1 MTAPARIVYGPR
13 NTYRLD
19 PYVRDTAGR
28 FAPKPATTPP
38 PVEAIEAT
46 GRVVVEDDTVRWLYN
61 DTVVVCDDPA
71 GGNRWRVRVIID
83 TDGSARVECT
93 PEP

>member
-1 MTAPARIVYGPR
+1 MTAPARIVYAAR

-38 PVEAIEAT
+38 PIAVLESS
-46 GRVVVEDDTVRWLYN
+46 GTVRSEANGAVLIGPG
-61 DTVVVCDDPA
+61 DDR
-71 GGNRWRVRVIID
+71 NRWTVRCVRDEDGTFRVIYLED
-83 TDGSARVECT
+83 
-93 PEP
+93 